1 MPDHPVSEPIRLVRG
16 VKLLKGIEDDREKE
30 RERQRERTSSWQID
44 VIGDGYKA
52 VGRV

>member
-1 MPDHPVSEPIRLVRG
+1 MPDHPVSEPIRLVMG
-16 VKLLKGIEDDREKE
+16 GKLLKGIANNGDIK
-30 RERQRERTSSWQID
+30 RERASSWQID